1 MSVFF
6 FFHQSKDLLRIEAV
20 VNDGVYADVSWE
32 CETITMVRKFTFL
45 YRNYVSLP
53 FQVTK
58 SIYIPV
64 LDANDNAP
72 VFMGLPYNVEV
83 REVSLS

>member
-53 FQVTK
+53 F
-58 SIYIPV
+58 
-64 LDANDNAP
+64 
-72 VFMGLPYNVEV
+72 
-83 REVSLS
+83 